1 MSDQGSAS
9 YHAPEIVSPV
19 SRHIAVTD
27 VQRSIGFYRDVL
39 GFKPQP
45 VRETYRDR
53 VDAEVIRDTAR
64 VQLGLKENGQRL
76 TPEIVFFETDDV
88 AAMRN
93 DVAARGG
100 APSPLQ
106 RVNWIKMEMFE
117 VRDPDANA
125 LWFGKS
131 FHVEPTLAQH
141 TPPGT
146 GQLRQVLPELPLNDV
161 PAGVAYYRDVLG
173 FSINYEQQ
181 DLGVMYRDSV
191 TLLLV
196 QKTPDRHSIGSCY
209 VYIRDAD
216 ALHAELL
223 AKGAK
228 VQGEPVSKPWGL
240 RDFSVLDLEG
250 NCITFGQTF
259 E

>member
-9 YHAPEIVSPV
+9 HHAPEIVSPV
-19 SRHIAVTD
+19 SRRIAVTD

-39 GFKPQP
+39 GFKAQP
-45 VRETYRDR
+45 VRETYGHR
-53 VDAEVIRDTAR
+53 VDAEVIRETAR
-64 VQLGLKENGQRL
+64 LQLGLKTNGERL
-76 TPEIVFFETDDV
+76 TPAIVFFETDDV

-100 APSPLQ
+100 TPSPLQ

-131 FHVEPTLAQH
+131 FHIAPTIDLH
-141 TPPGT
+141 TPPGK
-146 GQLRQVLPELPLNDV
+146 GQLLQILPELPLSDV

-173 FSINYEQQ
+173 FSINYQQQ

-191 TLLLV
+191 TLVLV
-196 QKTPDRHSIGSCY
+196 QKTPDHHSIGSCY

-216 ALHAELL
+216 VLHAELL
-223 AKGAK
+223 TKGAK

>member
-1 MSDQGSAS
+1 MTKPS
-9 YHAPEIVSPV
+9 IISPV
-19 SRHIAVTD
+19 SVHLTVANVE
-27 VQRSIGFYRDVL
+27 RSASFYRDVL
-39 GFKPQP
+39 GFEVGP
-45 VRETYRDR
+45 VRESYGARTDT
-53 VDAEVIRDTAR
+53 EVVSGPAR
-64 VQLGLKENGQRL
+64 IQLGPSDNGKRL
-76 TPEIVFFETDDV
+76 TPAIIFFETNDV
-88 AAMRN
+88 AAMR
-93 DVAARGG
+93 DTIRSRGG
-100 APSPLQ
+100 APSELQ

-117 VRDPDANA
+117 IRDPDGHA

-131 FHVEPTLAQH
+131 FHEEPTIEQH

-146 GQLRQVLPELPLNDV
+146 GQLRQILPELPLKDV
-161 PAGVAYYRDVLG
+161 PAGVAHYRDVLG
-173 FSINYEQQ
+173 FSINYQQQ

-216 ALHAELL
+216 ALHAELV
-223 AKGAK
+223 AKGAN

-240 RDFSVLDLEG
+240 RDFAVLDLEG